1 MNLQGILV
9 PIVTPFTSD
18 NKINL
23 PALTKLVEV
32 FIDKGVT
39 GIVACGTTGEYY
51 TLNEVEREQVLSCI
65 VEIGKGK
72 TTLIA
77 GINDLSTNGAVSR
90 AKNAEALGYEGLML
104 APPSYSLPVQTELIA
119 HYESVANATKLPI
132 IMYNFP
138 ARTGVEIE
146 INTVAELSKI
156 PNIVGIK
163 ESSGNFSRA
172 LALISAKLPNFE
184 IICGCDDQ
192 AADFLF
198 WGVRSW
204 ISGGANVFPA
214 EQSAMIKA
222 AIANDWNKVRQIMS
236 GMMLT
241 IQAMES
247 GGYNQKAKLGC
258 LRHNIDAGNVRLP
271 LLPLPKEDVSS
282 FNKLIAAYEAPGN

>member
-1 MNLQGILV
+1 M
-9 PIVTPFTSD
+9 
-18 NKINL
+18 